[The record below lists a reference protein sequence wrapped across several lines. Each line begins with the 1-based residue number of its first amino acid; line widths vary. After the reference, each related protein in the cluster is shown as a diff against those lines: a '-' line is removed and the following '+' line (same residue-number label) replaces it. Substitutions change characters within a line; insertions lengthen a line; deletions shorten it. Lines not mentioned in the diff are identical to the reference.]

1 MINNRKDK
9 GVFISME
16 GPDGSGKSTQ
26 TKLLYESLKESGYDV
41 VLTREPGGTFV
52 GEKIRAIILDKDHHE
67 MGDRTESLLF
77 ASARAQHVDQVIKPA
92 LEAGRIV
99 VCDRFIDS
107 SIVYQGYGRG
117 LGDSVRLINEYAIDG
132 CLPDRTLL
140 LLVDPKTGI
149 DRIAKKD
156 QDRLELME
164 ISFHERV
171 YQAYLELMDLYPE
184 RIVAVDGKGRVD
196 EIAIEV
202 RKQVDLLLFEVGK

>member
-117 LGDSVRLINEYAIDG
+117 LGDSVRVINEYAIDG

>member
-117 LGDSVRLINEYAIDG
+117 LGDSVRVINEYAIDG

-184 RIVAVDGKGRVD
+184 RIVAVDGKGIVD

>member
-1 MINNRKDK
+1 MINKRKDK

-26 TKLLYESLKESGYDV
+26 TKLLYEYLKESGYDV

-52 GEKIRAIILDKDHHE
+52 GEKIRAIILDNNHHE
-67 MGDRTESLLF
+67 MADRTESLLF
-77 ASARAQHVDQVIKPA
+77 AAARAQHVDQRIKPA

-117 LGDSVRLINEYAIDG
+117 LGDSVRIINEYAIDG

-171 YQAYLELMDLYPE
+171 YQGYLELMELYPE

-202 RKQVDLLLFEVGK
+202 RKQVDLLLLEVGK